1 MQFDRKITISA
12 AGSRKSTV
20 WPSQTIY
27 WSEMVDRLKVA
38 VRGTETLEAYFK
50 MPKRQ
55 QDELKDVGGFVG
67 GTLMHQRRK
76 AANVTGRDLVTL
88 DLDNI
93 PDRGTKDV
101 LQRIESLGCAYAIYS
116 TRKHIESKPRLR
128 VIAPLSRTVTADEY
142 EPIARKLASI
152 IGITLADPTT
162 FEPSR
167 LMYWPSCSADSEY
180 VFVHGDKPFLDAD
193 GLLAMYQNWQDINEW
208 PQVPGSENVHVR
220 LAAKQGNPLEKRGVI
235 GAFCRTYNIYQALE
249 TFLPGIYST
258 TADPSRLTYL
268 GGSTVGGAIV
278 YQDGLFLY
286 SHHATDP
293 CSGRLV
299 NAFDFVRLHKFS
311 ELDDEAK
318 PDTPVNK
325 LPSFVEMSAFALN
338 QGGVAEIINKERY
351 EQALQDFDVQSA
363 SAVEVAPND
372 TSWISKLE
380 ISASGTPAKTI
391 DNAVIVLEND
401 AGLRGK
407 IAYDEFANRGMVLG
421 PLPWNRS
428 EEKRVWSDFDDAGIY
443 RYMEKISGI
452 SSAQKIDNA
461 LKIVSFNNAYNE
473 VKTYLEG
480 LKWDGVSRLDTLF
493 IDYLG
498 AEDNIYTRAA
508 ARKSFTAA
516 VARVMEPGCK
526 YDYMPILFGPQ
537 GLGKSTFIRYMG
549 KDWFS
554 DNLQTTEGKE
564 ASELIQGVWIVE
576 MGELTGLS
584 RSETNAT
591 KQFLSR
597 VEDIFRQAYGK
608 RTEKFPRKCVFFGTT
623 NNWEFLRDKT
633 GDRRYWPIVCG
644 LQPTKKNIFQDLKPE
659 VDQLYAEALMRFQM
673 GEPLFL
679 NGEAAELAKVSQDEH
694 RETSVKEGM
703 IIEFVNRPVPVNWD
717 KKSLAERRMY
727 WGGEFGKFETETVP
741 REKVCAAEIWAEC
754 FYGDVK
760 YMKQSDTREINETL
774 QTLEGWRRV
783 RNDFGPYGSQR
794 GFKKNLI
801 DKILNNELHG

>member
-1 MQFDRKITISA
+1 MQFDRKIIISA

-20 WPSQTIY
+20 WPSQTLY

-38 VRGTETLEAYFK
+38 VRGTETLEDYFK
-50 MPKRQ
+50 MTKRQ

-67 GTLMHQRRK
+67 GTLLHQRRK

-93 PDRGTKDV
+93 PDRGTTDV
-101 LQRIESLGCAYAIYS
+101 LQRIEGLGCAYAIYS

-128 VIAPLSRTVTADEY
+128 VIAPLSRTVTPDEY

-152 IGITLADPTT
+152 IGISLADPTT

-167 LMYWPSCSADSEY
+167 LMYWPSCSADSDF
-180 VFVHGDKPFLDAD
+180 VFTFGDKAFLDAD
-193 GLLAMYQNWQDINEW
+193 GILGMYQDWKDINEW
-208 PQVPGSENVHVR
+208 PQVPGSENIHVR
-220 LAAKQGNPLEKRGVI
+220 MAAKQGNPLEKKGIV
-235 GAFCRTYNIYQALE
+235 GAFCRTYNIYQAIE
-249 TFLPGIYST
+249 TFLPGIYT
-258 TADPSRLTYL
+258 ATADSSRLTYL

-299 NAFDFVRLHKFS
+299 NAYDLVRLHKFS
-311 ELDDEAK
+311 DEDDEAK

-325 LPSFVEMSAFALN
+325 LPSYMAMSAFALN
-338 QGGVAEIINKERY
+338 QAGVAEIINKERY
-351 EQALQDFDVQSA
+351 DQALQDFDIQQTSVD
-363 SAVEVAPND
+363 D
-372 TSWISKLE
+372 TNWIAQLE
-380 ISASGTPAKTI
+380 INANGVPAKTI

-401 AGLRGK
+401 AGLKGK
-407 IAYDEFANRGMVLG
+407 IAYDEFANRGMVMG
-421 PLPWNRS
+421 ALPWNRS
-428 EEKRVWSDFDDAGIY
+428 DEKRVWSDFDDAGIY
-443 RYMEKISGI
+443 RYMEKICGI
-452 SSAQKIDNA
+452 SSPQKIDNA
-461 LKIVSFNNAYNE
+461 MKIVSFNNAFND
-473 VKTYLEG
+473 VKSYLEA
-480 LKWDGVSRLDTLF
+480 LKWDGVPRLDTLF

-498 AEDNIYTRAA
+498 TEDNVYTRAA

-644 LQPTKKNIFQDLKPE
+644 LYPPKKSIFRDLKQE
-659 VDQLYAEALMRFQM
+659 VDQIYAEALMRFQM
-673 GEPLFL
+673 GESLFL
-679 NGEAAELAKVSQDEH
+679 SGEAAELAKVSQDEH

-703 IIEFVNRPVPVNWD
+703 IMEFVSRPVTVEWD

-727 WGGEFGKFETETVP
+727 WGGEFGHFETETVP
-741 REKVCAAEIWAEC
+741 REKICAAEIWAEC
-754 FYGDVK
+754 FNGDVK
-760 YMKQSDTREINETL
+760 YMKQSETREINEVL
-774 QTLEGWRRV
+774 QGLDGWGRKSTR
-783 RNDFGPYGSQR
+783 FGPYGKQR
-794 GFKKNLI
+794 GFY
-801 DKILNNELHG
+801 KITKSESVEGGTL